1 MEPQGWDA
9 LGAPQPASPAPAA
22 AGLDKW
28 PCRLQI
34 SCLVGTCRTVV
45 FHPPPLNRGLC
56 SARGA
61 CPALP
66 TTAIHRLFTDE
77 APSRQYAAPQLQ
89 LLLS

>member
-34 SCLVGTCRTVV
+34 RCLVGTCRM
-45 FHPPPLNRGLC
+45 F
-56 SARGA
+56 
-61 CPALP
+61 
-66 TTAIHRLFTDE
+66 FFDE

>member
-34 SCLVGTCRTVV
+34 SCLVGNLQNGC
-45 FHPPPLNRGLC
+45 FSSSAFEPGPLQCQGSLPCPPHHSHPP
-56 SARGA
+56 
-61 CPALP
+61 AL
-66 TTAIHRLFTDE
+66 
-77 APSRQYAAPQLQ
+77 Y
-89 LLLS
+89 